1 MNCQCFRI
9 AVHLKAGDLMKSI
22 LQLFGSVFAVG
33 MIWAAPT
40 QAALVGYWNFDE
52 PAGDIAFDV
61 TGNGND
67 GVILGATRIPG
78 IAGGALSFDGN
89 SEVFIDNN
97 EMLNFVGG
105 MQMTAMGWYNPSGD
119 PTGICCGYIV
129 GQRQAATWSLRDD
142 RRDPNQLEMLVS
154 PGFQGDGGGDGV
166 QRPPLGEWH
175 HIAAVI
181 DKPNVRMYVDGVL
194 MSEYTVDDAPLAGSG
209 TPTRIGGSLAI
220 DGGTVGLIDE
230 VKIFDHALTQEE
242 IEAAMTFI
250 PEPTTFALTAIGLCG
265 LIGFTR
271 RRRRK

>member
-1 MNCQCFRI
+1 
-9 AVHLKAGDLMKSI
+9 MKSI
-22 LQLFGSVFAVG
+22 LQLFGSIVAVS
-33 MIWAAPT
+33 MIWAAPA

-67 GVILGATRIPG
+67 GVILGATRVPG

-97 EMLNFVGG
+97 AALNFVGET
-105 MQMTAMGWYNPSGD
+105 QMTAMVWYNPSGD
-119 PTGICCGYIV
+119 PAGLCCGYLV

-142 RRDPNQLEMLVS
+142 LRDPSQIEMLVS
-154 PGFQGDGGGDGV
+154 GAAGSFQGDGGADGV
-166 QRPPLGEWH
+166 PRPTLGEWH

-181 DKPNVRMYVDGVL
+181 DKPSVRMYVDGIL
-194 MSEYTVDDAPLAGSG
+194 TNEYFVDDSPMTGSG

-230 VKIFDHALTQEE
+230 IKIFDHALTQEE
-242 IEAAMTFI
+242 IEAAMSII
-250 PEPTTFALTAIGLCG
+250 PEPTTFALAAIGLCG